1 MNIFKS
7 SFPNL
12 SNQQLLQ
19 FNSLNK
25 LYKFWNNKI
34 NLISRNDISE
44 LKIRHILH
52 SLSIAKIIDFKTGS
66 KILDVGTGG
75 GFPGIPLAIM
85 FPKSE
90 FVLSDSIGKKIKV
103 VKSIINE
110 LNLKNVRAQKIRSEE
125 IDEKF
130 DFVVCRAVTNM
141 TDFVK
146 IVDGKI
152 SSINNHEFKNGIF
165 YLKGGDLSLELKNF
179 KSSIVFDI
187 NNFFHYPFFDT
198 KKIVYLPIPYKDKD
212 NQ

>member
-12 SNQQLLQ
+12 SDQQLLQ
-19 FNSLNK
+19 FDSLTK
-25 LYKFWNNKI
+25 LYEFWNNKI
-34 NLISRNDISE
+34 NVISRKDISE

-52 SLSIAKIIDFKTGS
+52 SLSIAKIIEFKSGS

-85 FPKSE
+85 FPKTE
-90 FVLSDSIGKKIKV
+90 FVLSDSIEKKIKV

-110 LNLKNVRAQKIRSEE
+110 LNLKNVRAQKIKSEKIE
-125 IDEKF
+125 EKF

-146 IVDGKI
+146 IIDGKI
-152 SSINNHEFKNGIF
+152 LSINNHKFKNGIF

-179 KSSIVFDI
+179 KSSTIFDI
-187 NNFFHYPFFDT
+187 KNYFKNPFFDT
-198 KKIVYLPIPYKDKD
+198 KKIVYLPIPYKGMD

>member
-12 SNQQLLQ
+12 SHQQLLQ
-19 FNSLNK
+19 LNSLTK
-25 LYKFWNNKI
+25 LYEFWNNKI
-34 NLISRNDISE
+34 NVISRKDISE

-52 SLSIAKIIDFKTGS
+52 SLSIAKVIEFKTGS

-85 FPKSE
+85 FPKTE
-90 FVLSDSIGKKIKV
+90 FFLSDSIEKKIKV

-110 LNLKNVRAQKIRSEE
+110 LNLKNVRAQKIRSEK

-141 TDFVK
+141 TDFEK

-152 SSINNHEFKNGIF
+152 SSINNHDFKNGIF

-179 KSSIVFDI
+179 KSSIIFDI
-187 NNFFHYPFFDT
+187 NKFFNDPFFCT
-198 KKIVYLPIPYKDKD
+198 KKIVYLPIPYKGMG

>member
-12 SNQQLLQ
+12 SDQQLLQ
-19 FNSLNK
+19 LNSLTK
-25 LYKFWNNKI
+25 LYEFWNNKI
-34 NLISRNDISE
+34 NVISRKDISE

-52 SLSIAKIIDFKTGS
+52 SLSIAKVIEFKTGS

-85 FPKSE
+85 FPKTE
-90 FVLSDSIGKKIKV
+90 FFLSDSIEKKIKV

-125 IDEKF
+125 IDKKF

-165 YLKGGDLSLELKNF
+165 YLKGGDLSWELKNF

-198 KKIVYLPIPYKDKD
+198 KKIVYLPIPYKGKD